1 MNIEKYNLNIVIDD
15 HEQLNFRHF
24 DNISIWEEITIF
36 VKELININFE
46 LLCNSINI
54 YFNNLDNIENLTENY
69 QIENFMKQFYL
80 QNINKNKKIS
90 LHDTLS
96 ILFEK
101 INKRKTKEYLI
112 IISNRI
118 NSKNID
124 KLLEYRN
131 YIVNLKYIRLFLF
144 STTKIKLKKEKQ
156 LSIFNKSYI
165 IPNKNQ
171 IIFILTS

>member
-1 MNIEKYNLNIVIDD
+1 MNIEKYTLNIVIDD
-15 HEQLNFRHF
+15 HEQLNFRYF
-24 DNISIWEEITIF
+24 DNISIWEEITTF
-36 VKELININFE
+36 LKELINISFE
-46 LLCNSINI
+46 LLCDNINI
-54 YFNNLDNIENLTENY
+54 YFNNLDSLENLTENY
-69 QIENFMKQFYL
+69 QIENCMKKFYS

-96 ILFEK
+96 ILFNK
-101 INKRKTKEYLI
+101 INNRNTKDYLI

-118 NSKNID
+118 TNKNIN
-124 KLLEYRN
+124 KILEYRN
-131 YIVNLKYIRLFLF
+131 YVDNLKYIRLFLF
-144 STTKIKLKKEKQ
+144 STTKIKIKKEKQ